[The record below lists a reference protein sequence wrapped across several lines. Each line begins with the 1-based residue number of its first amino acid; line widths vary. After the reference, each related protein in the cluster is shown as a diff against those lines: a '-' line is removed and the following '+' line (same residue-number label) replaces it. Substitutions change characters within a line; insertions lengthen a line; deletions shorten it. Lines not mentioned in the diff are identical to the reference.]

1 MNADRAV
8 YLDSSA
14 IVKLAVAE
22 PESAALR
29 RYLRRRRPLVTSAI
43 ARTEVARALLPLGP
57 VAVRRGLDALSRL
70 ELIRV
75 SDRILADA
83 GALLPAEL
91 RSLDAIHLATMQHL
105 GASLVRVVTYD
116 QRMSMAAVA
125 IGLPAHA
132 PSRSVSAG
140 APPSISVSGSWS

>member
-1 MNADRAV
+1 MSAERAL

-29 RYLRRRRPLVTSAI
+29 QYLWRRKPLVTSAL

-57 VAVRRGLDALSRL
+57 TAVRRGLEALGRL
-70 ELIRV
+70 DLIRI

-83 GALLPAEL
+83 GTIMPAEL
-91 RSLDAIHLATMQHL
+91 RSLDAIHLATMQQL
-105 GASLVRVVTYD
+105 GAGLARVVTYD
-116 QRMSMAAVA
+116 DRMSAAA
-125 IGLPAHA
+125 AAMG
-132 PSRSVSAG
+132 RSVV
-140 APPSISVSGSWS
+140 APP

>member
-1 MNADRAV
+1 MSAERAL

-29 RYLRRRRPLVTSAI
+29 QYLRRRRPLVTSAL

-57 VAVRRGLDALSRL
+57 TAVRRGLEALDRL
-70 ELIRV
+70 DLIRV

-83 GALLPAEL
+83 GTMMPIEL
-91 RSLDAIHLATMQHL
+91 RSLDAIHLATMQQL
-105 GASLVRVVTYD
+105 GAGLARVVTYD
-116 QRMSMAAVA
+116 DRMSAAAAAMGRSTV
-125 IGLPAHA
+125 A
-132 PSRSVSAG
+132 PS
-140 APPSISVSGSWS
+140 